1 MKEQW
6 ARIEQWLGRHAPF
19 LLKNLRQ
26 GASSAAFAKLEA
38 QINHQLPETFRAF
51 YAIHD
56 GQRSE
61 SPQGLFYG
69 LRFMPLA
76 RVRDDQMTWAG
87 LVDMNEELAYAMR
100 SQPVGHIKLLY
111 ANPLW
116 IPFANDQS
124 GNSLGLD
131 LDPDAQGTLGQ
142 VIVFGRDENT
152 KRLVAPSFERFIN
165 ALIEQLEGGNF
176 VIDKTEKLLE
186 FAHYPDGTPFKHPSK
201 HPLDVFGRGM

>member
-1 MKEQW
+1 MKAQW
-6 ARIEQWLGRHAPF
+6 ESIEQWLGEYAPF
-19 LLKNLRQ
+19 LLKNLRP

-38 QINHQLPETFRAF
+38 QINFQLPDAFRAF

-56 GQRSE
+56 GQRSQ

-76 RVRDDQMTWAG
+76 QVCKDQMIWAD
-87 LVDMNEELAYAMR
+87 LVDMNKELAYAMH
-100 SQPVGHIKLLY
+100 SQPAGHIKPLY

-131 LDPDAQGTLGQ
+131 LDPDAQGIPGQ

-152 KRLVAPSFERFIN
+152 KRLVAPSFKRFIH

-176 VIDKTEKLLE
+176 VINKGEKLLE
-186 FAHYPDGTPFKHPSK
+186 FAHYPDGTSFEQPSK